1 MGAGRGWRR
10 EGARYD
16 AGVKKKRA
24 AKVFDVEA
32 FTSNIM
38 KERDRLAPLLP
49 EIDPG
54 ELVLILQSVL
64 RPFGT
69 GRSYFIRKTKEGRF
83 VG

>member
-1 MGAGRGWRR
+1 M
-10 EGARYD
+10 
-16 AGVKKKRA
+16 KKKRA
-24 AKVFDVEA
+24 AKAFDVEA
-32 FTSNIM
+32 FTRKVM

-54 ELVLILQSVL
+54 DLVLILQSVL

-69 GRSYFIRKTKEGRF
+69 GRNYFIHKTKEGRF